1 MRATIVVCLLLGSIL
16 SAGIN
21 GSFRD
26 NNSYIADI
34 AVAGNRK
41 NAIDD
46 EKLVLAFYYAWYRND
61 GWWRYWPLRA
71 AHHPVLGAYNS
82 SDPKVIAQHIKW
94 AKEAGIDGF
103 IVSWWGINSIANN
116 NTRKIIEIA
125 NREDFTITIYYETTK
140 TMGKTDEDA
149 KNEIIDEITY
159 IIDTYSDESC
169 FLRFENR
176 PVIFVYALW
185 THTRYFWENVT
196 KALREKMNIFLIGD
210 GKPNEYPY
218 FDGYHLYNPKD
229 IPPES
234 LLNSYKKFKEFFPTK
249 LLAATVIPGF
259 DNRKIKK
266 DGSHMPRYGGRTY
279 NEFWNVAVEGKAD
292 WVLITSWNEWWEGSE
307 IEPSWEYK
315 EKYLELTRKWSNC
328 FKNNK
333 PLVYFKKPVDK
344 YLYVFDR
351 EVISIPFRNTIIL
364 GGITVEAEGV
374 AIDKVEFYI
383 DDVLRCNDTVPPYE
397 WLWNELA
404 IGRHE
409 IKVIAYD
416 SAGNRAEDKIKVIIF
431 NWGEKK

>member
-234 LLNSYKKFKEFFPTK
+234 LLNSYKKFKEF
-249 LLAATVIPGF
+249 LQGAVVTVQ
-259 DNRKIKK
+259 
-266 DGSHMPRYGGRTY
+266 SGGALKPY
-279 NEFWNVAVEGKAD
+279 FMGKAD
-292 WVLITSWNEWWEGSE
+292 QYTRENRIEQRQMIESLGIMAEAYVSAAVAGILMILVVIPVMMIISNQFDPVLL
-307 IEPSWEYK
+307 
-315 EKYLELTRKWSNC
+315 YLISVILI
-328 FKNNK
+328 
-333 PLVYFKKPVDK
+333 PLVHIGFA
-344 YLYVFDR
+344 
-351 EVISIPFRNTIIL
+351 VILTSM
-364 GGITVEAEGV
+364 ITNV
-374 AIDKVEFYI
+374 
-383 DDVLRCNDTVPPYE
+383 
-397 WLWNELA
+397 
-404 IGRHE
+404 
-409 IKVIAYD
+409 
-416 SAGNRAEDKIKVIIF
+416 
-431 NWGEKK
+431 